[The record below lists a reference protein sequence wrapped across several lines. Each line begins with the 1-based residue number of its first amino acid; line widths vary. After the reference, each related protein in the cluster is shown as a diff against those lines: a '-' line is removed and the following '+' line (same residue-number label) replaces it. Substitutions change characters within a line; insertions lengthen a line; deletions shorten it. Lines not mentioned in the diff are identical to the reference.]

1 LHHNARLHR
10 GYARAD
16 GGSEMKKCTARNCE
30 LPARFDAVAPD
41 SEGRNLFLGY
51 FCEPHM
57 LAMLD
62 LVTEP
67 LIWVGII
74 DR

>member
-1 LHHNARLHR
+1 
-10 GYARAD
+10 
-16 GGSEMKKCTARNCE
+16 MKKCTARNCE

-51 FCEPHM
+51 FCDPHM

-62 LVTEP
+62 LVTKP
-67 LIWVGII
+67 RIWVGII